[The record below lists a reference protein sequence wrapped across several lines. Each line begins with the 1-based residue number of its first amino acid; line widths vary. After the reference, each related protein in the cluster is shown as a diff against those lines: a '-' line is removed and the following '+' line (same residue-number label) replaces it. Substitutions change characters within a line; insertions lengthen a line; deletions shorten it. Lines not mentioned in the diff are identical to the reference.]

1 MKLHIFALLSFALMF
16 SGCKKE
22 ETMKNPSQES
32 VNPKAY
38 DVKCKKVI
46 DTFSSLQ
53 PEITLNGLN
62 DTFEDSAWIETA
74 LVQEIDSQK
83 GKWYVHIEEGK
94 TVFRIYPYFNEFSE
108 DDIADYWCIVLKLN
122 QPGVSKASF
131 ISAFNGLVSREL
143 TIVEFALH
151 GPKMKSIHK
160 K

>member
-1 MKLHIFALLSFALMF
+1 
-16 SGCKKE
+16 
-22 ETMKNPSQES
+22 MKNPSQER
-32 VNPKAY
+32 VNPRAY
-38 DVKCKKVI
+38 DVKCRKVI

-62 DTFEDSAWIETA
+62 DAFEDSAWIETA
-74 LVQEIDSQK
+74 LVQKIDSQK

-94 TVFRIYPYFNEFSE
+94 TVFRIYPYLNEFSE
-108 DDIADYWCIVLKLN
+108 DDIVDYWCIVMKLN

-131 ISAFNGLVSREL
+131 RSTFNGLVSREL
-143 TIVEFALH
+143 KILEFALH

>member
-1 MKLHIFALLSFALMF
+1 MKFYIFALLSFGLMF

-22 ETMKNPSQES
+22 EIMENLSHER
-32 VNPKAY
+32 VNPMAY

-62 DTFEDSAWIETA
+62 DTFEDSTWIETA

-108 DDIADYWCIVLKLN
+108 DDIADNWCIVLKLN
-122 QPGVSKASF
+122 QPGISKASF
-131 ISAFNGLVSREL
+131 ISTFNGLVSKEL
-143 TIVEFALH
+143 KIIEFALH
-151 GPKMKSIHK
+151 GPKMESIHK

>member
-1 MKLHIFALLSFALMF
+1 MKLYIFALLSFALMF

-22 ETMKNPSQES
+22 EPMKNPSQER

-38 DVKCKKVI
+38 DVKCRKVI
-46 DTFSSLQ
+46 DIFSKLQ
-53 PEITLNGLN
+53 PNIILNGLK
-62 DTFEDSAWIETA
+62 DTFEDSTWIETA
-74 LVQEIDSQK
+74 LVQKIDSQK

-94 TVFRIYPYFNEFSE
+94 TVFRIYPYLNEFSE
-108 DDIADYWCIVLKLN
+108 DDIVDYWCIVLKLN

-131 ISAFNGLVSREL
+131 ISTFNGLVSREL
-143 TIVEFALH
+143 KILEFALH